1 MTLNTETLI
10 LKKFLQNRE
19 DFINGQDLADQI
31 GISRVG
37 IWNQLEKLRGL
48 GMEFEAVR
56 NRGYRLVSEPDT
68 LCEPILRAW
77 LSILEV
83 DIALH
88 YLQTVESTNS
98 EANRLLGEQSSAPLV
113 VISEEQTKGRGRR
126 GRQWH
131 SPAEGNLYASFAFHP
146 QMPPMRMQSITLY
159 IGLSLCEW
167 LHTDYDIPIGIK
179 WPNDLLIN
187 GRKVSGILTEARID
201 ADNIRDL
208 VFGIGINV
216 HGRSRQWP
224 EEVQKVA
231 TTISGNTDKKI
242 SLNEFTARACKVVLT
257 AYNKYLASEVPSE
270 RFARWP
276 KYDVL
281 FNQTIGYEKNNQRFS
296 GTGRGIDSHG
306 NLIVETPTGE
316 KITLSA
322 GEVSIGS
329 SQLASSA
336 HIASETG

>member
-10 LKKFLQNRE
+10 LKKILQNRE
-19 DFINGQDLADQI
+19 DFINGQDLADQL

-48 GMEFEAVR
+48 GLEFEAVR
-56 NRGYRLVSEPDT
+56 NRGYRLISEPAS
-68 LCEPILRAW
+68 LCEPVLRAW
-77 LSILEV
+77 LSIYDV

-88 YLQTVESTNS
+88 YHKTVESTNS
-98 EANRLLGEQSSAPLV
+98 EATRLLSEQSPTPLV
-113 VISEEQTKGRGRR
+113 VISEEQTRGRGRR
-126 GRQWH
+126 GRNWH

-167 LHTDYDIPIGIK
+167 LYNEHQIPISIK
-179 WPNDLLIN
+179 WPNDLLIQ

-201 ADNIRDL
+201 ADSIRDL

-216 HGRSRQWP
+216 HGRSQQWP
-224 EEVQKVA
+224 NEVRKVA
-231 TTISGNTDKKI
+231 TTLAENTDKKI
-242 SLNEFTARACKVVLT
+242 SLNELAAKQCKVVLN
-257 AYNKYLASEVPSE
+257 AYQKYLASDVPSE
-270 RFARWP
+270 RFSQWP

-281 FNQTIGYEKNNQRFS
+281 FNQTIGYEKNNQS
-296 GTGRGIDSHG
+296 YTGTGRGIDAHG

-316 KITLSA
+316 RITLRRRS
-322 GEVSIGS
+322 G
-329 SQLASSA
+329 
-336 HIASETG
+336 